1 MTERISL
8 DQLPAGRTA
17 VIRELKGNDSLTV
30 RLMEMGL
37 LEDEAI
43 EFVGAAPLGD
53 PLEFCIRGYH
63 LSLRREEARRIV
75 VDCDPD
81 LPS

>member
-1 MTERISL
+1 MTL
-8 DQLPAGRTA
+8 DQLPVGRAA
-17 VIRELKGNDSLTV
+17 VICELTGDDSLTL

-37 LEDEAI
+37 LEGEPI

-53 PLEFCIRGYH
+53 PLEFRVRDYH

-75 VDCDPD
+75 VDCEAD
-81 LPS
+81 